1 MSPLWKPMP
10 YYIMRDKKFLQSL
23 KKNKVSQGISVLKLF
38 IVICLKSDID
48 EEGKIG
54 ANLTYDDFAAM
65 CSLSRKLINSGLR
78 VLEEAKIIRTKG
90 ERKKRY
96 ILINCKPREKG
107 RDLADFS
114 TSHGFWCKMPYKGV
128 VDDKSHIPSFEAMTN
143 RGVNELNALKVYL
156 YLLMIRSRGDV
167 YISVK
172 LSIIC
177 GKLTLSSQ
185 EVINAVGYLKAI
197 GLVAKVDVG
206 SNTMINNDDRF
217 AIAFLVSGWE
227 SLEWKPNY
235 LTDESWNKREQEVYE
250 RFKDSKDFF

>member
-1 MSPLWKPMP
+1 MP

-96 ILINCKPREKG
+96 ILINCKPREKVEIWLT
-107 RDLADFS
+107 LAQV
-114 TSHGFWCKMPYKGV
+114 MV
-128 VDDKSHIPSFEAMTN
+128 LVQ
-143 RGVNELNALKVYL
+143 NALQGSG
-156 YLLMIRSRGDV
+156 RR
-167 YISVK
+167 
-172 LSIIC
+172 
-177 GKLTLSSQ
+177 Q
-185 EVINAVGYLKAI
+185 ESY
-197 GLVAKVDVG
+197 
-206 SNTMINNDDRF
+206 
-217 AIAFLVSGWE
+217 
-227 SLEWKPNY
+227 P
-235 LTDESWNKREQEVYE
+235 
-250 RFKDSKDFF
+250 FF